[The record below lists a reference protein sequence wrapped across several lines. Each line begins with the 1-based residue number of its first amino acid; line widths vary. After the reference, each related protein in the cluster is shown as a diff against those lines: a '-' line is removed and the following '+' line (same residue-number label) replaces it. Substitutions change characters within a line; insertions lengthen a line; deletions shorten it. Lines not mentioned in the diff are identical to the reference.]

1 MVYQLQQACQQPDHK
16 LLVIRLKMST
26 GKPPRLHQIY
36 IWKYEPQVLPD
47 VHFENRAGAD
57 NIESGN
63 DPDSKIY

>member
-1 MVYQLQQACQQPDHK
+1 
-16 LLVIRLKMST
+16 MST

-36 IWKYEPQVLPD
+36 IWKYEPQVLLD